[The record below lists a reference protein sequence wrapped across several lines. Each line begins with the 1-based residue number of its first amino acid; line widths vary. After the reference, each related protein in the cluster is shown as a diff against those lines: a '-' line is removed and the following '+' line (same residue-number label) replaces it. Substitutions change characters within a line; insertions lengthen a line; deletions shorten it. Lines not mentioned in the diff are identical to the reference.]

1 MTEYG
6 TIKIPR
12 GEYERHNEQ
21 RKAAGLTWV
30 EYLNEESAEID
41 APEVDIGDTREAAK
55 QAESNTEEIKRQLE
69 AIQGAMV

>member
-6 TIKIPR
+6 TIKIR
-12 GEYERHNEQ
+12 REEYERHNEQ

-41 APEVDIGDTREAAK
+41 APEVDMTETREAAK
-55 QAESNTEEIKRQLE
+55 AAESNTEEIKRTLE
-69 AIQGAMV
+69 SLTR